1 MFKSFP
7 HYRQHDAMDC
17 GPTCLQMIAR
27 YYGKRYSLQTLRER
41 SFITREGVS
50 MLGGTFAGKGNQRY
64 GQGHHSGTYFAGVLL
79 QTVKIDFFYILIKP
93 FNRIFCFTPKFC
105 YIFVARK

>member
-50 MLGGTFAGKGNQRY
+50 MLGITDAAESIGFRATG
-64 GQGHHSGTYFAGVLL
+64 
-79 QTVKIDFFYILIKP
+79 VKITWEQLCDEMP
-93 FNRIFCFTPKFC
+93 D
-105 YIFVARK
+105 RKSVV